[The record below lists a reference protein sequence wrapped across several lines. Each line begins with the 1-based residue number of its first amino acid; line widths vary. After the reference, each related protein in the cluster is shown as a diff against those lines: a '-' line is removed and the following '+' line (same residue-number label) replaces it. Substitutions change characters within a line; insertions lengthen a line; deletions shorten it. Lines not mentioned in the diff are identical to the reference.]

1 MNVTPVNPNALD
13 AFWEQLE
20 PLVQKVIPTTYG
32 RETTKSIRTKI
43 KDQSLVLWIMWDD
56 IKDIKGIVCTKIM
69 EYPDKKVCWLGYMA
83 AKDNQIDRWFI
94 HGLSVLHKYWKLND
108 CHYVEFL
115 GRKGWL
121 KQFNKSKIKL
131 TNIGTVYEGK
141 IL

>member
-56 IKDIKGIVCTKIM
+56 IKRFVG
-69 EYPDKKVCWLGYMA
+69 
-83 AKDNQIDRWFI
+83 
-94 HGLSVLHKYWKLND
+94 
-108 CHYVEFL
+108 
-115 GRKGWL
+115 
-121 KQFNKSKIKL
+121 
-131 TNIGTVYEGK
+131 
-141 IL
+141 